1 MYRLA
6 SPIGPMSD
14 MAGPSPGEP
23 FPTDKGN
30 FILTAGSV
38 AAIATFTVITAAVT
52 PDPLRWRCW
61 LRRLRASVWRDVA
74 EGPDK

>member
-1 MYRLA
+1 
-6 SPIGPMSD
+6 

-38 AAIATFTVITAAVT
+38 GAIATFTVITAAVT
-52 PDPLRWRCW
+52 PEPSSLAV
-61 LRRLRASVWRDVA
+61 LAAALAGLGLARRARRH
-74 EGPDK
+74 